1 MLSFTPRYYLNDCP
15 TLSFLKY
22 FQRVYEKNRD
32 ETADEVLRYYFRWFD
47 QMQQRKEEI
56 FTKLGYKDV
65 HNLADKIKSNVL
77 FGYSLMDDVC
87 PPSTQKAVYNHLQ
100 CIK

>member
-1 MLSFTPRYYLNDCP
+1 
-15 TLSFLKY
+15 
-22 FQRVYEKNRD
+22 
-32 ETADEVLRYYFRWFD
+32 
-47 QMQQRKEEI
+47 MQQRKEEI

-65 HNLADKIKSNVL
+65 HNLADKIKSHVL